1 MLMVG
6 WWLSSPTSQQLSRHA
21 GADHRW
27 WLHCAKLADAAY
39 IGMYI
44 YIYIDIYWNIQAEA
58 GNELATNVFKQKM

>member
-27 WLHCAKLADAAY
+27 WLHCAKLGDAAY
-39 IGMYI
+39 IGTYIHI
-44 YIYIDIYWNIQAEA
+44 YIMECTMHIYIYWNIQVKAD
-58 GNELATNVFKQKM
+58 NELA